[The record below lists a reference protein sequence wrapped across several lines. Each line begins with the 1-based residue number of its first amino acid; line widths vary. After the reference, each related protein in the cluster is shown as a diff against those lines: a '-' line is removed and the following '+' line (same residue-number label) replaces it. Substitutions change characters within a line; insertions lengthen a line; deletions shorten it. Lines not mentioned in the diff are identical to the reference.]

1 MKVAYLTPQYPKV
14 SHTFIRREIKA
25 LEELGHEVTR
35 ISIRPSDAGVV
46 VDEADIAELALTH
59 ILLGDKTAMIRGFLA
74 TLVHRPIDMI
84 GVLFGVIA
92 RGLDTGSGIVRPVAY
107 VMEAVALIN
116 LCREQGVEH
125 VHVHFATNGATVAWI
140 ARRLGGPTYSQTIHG
155 PDEWDGPVRH
165 WLASKIEDS
174 AFTAVISS
182 YARAQALR
190 WIGAEYAERL
200 HEVHCT
206 VDEAFFNAA
215 VPIADDQPMQFVSVG
230 RLTPQ
235 KGPLVLLEAFS
246 RLLESG
252 VEANLV
258 MAGDGELRDIVE
270 ARIAELALGE
280 HVRITGWVDEATVR
294 ALLNESRCFV
304 LPSFAEGL
312 PVVIMEALALQ
323 RPVLSTYVAG
333 IPELVRPGENGWLV
347 PAGNVAQLTEA
358 MKRVVETPVSELR
371 AMGAAGA
378 DRVRAEH
385 SVATEA
391 AKIDK
396 LLRALPSEV
405 SD

>member
-25 LEELGHEVTR
+25 LEEMGHEVTR
-35 ISIRPSDAGVV
+35 ISIRKSDAGVV
-46 VDEADIAELALTH
+46 VDEADIAELSRTH
-59 ILLGDKTAMIRGFLA
+59 ILLGSKSEMVRGFFSALMESP
-74 TLVHRPIDMI
+74 LDLL
-84 GVLFGVIA
+84 GVLFGAMA
-92 RGLDTGSGIVRPVAY
+92 RGLDTGSGLIRPIAY

-116 LCREQGVEH
+116 LCREQGVQH
-125 VHVHFATNGATVAWI
+125 VHVHFATNAATVAWI

-190 WIGAEYAERL
+190 WIGAEHGARL

-206 VDEAFFNAA
+206 VDDAFFDAA
-215 VPIADDQPMQFVSVG
+215 VPIKDDQPMQFVSVG

-252 VEANLV
+252 VKANLV
-258 MAGDGELRDIVE
+258 MAGDGELREIVD
-270 ARIAELALGE
+270 ARIKALGLEE

-294 ALLNESRCFV
+294 SLLNESRCFV

-347 PAGNVAQLTEA
+347 PAGDVAQLTEA
-358 MKRVVETPVSELR
+358 LKRVVETPASELR
-371 AMGAAGA
+371 EMGAAGA

-396 LLRALPSEV
+396 LLRALPSEG
-405 SD
+405 SN